1 MSRTAVSRSTTADDI
16 GDAESSGPISTRQ
29 LLIAILAVLLEER
42 ERRPQGD
49 RPRSSELVLSE
60 LGFPSPVIGTLL
72 GRRAAAVRVT
82 LSRERRKA
90 AAGGGRAKKDEPVT
104 DVQAEA

>member
-1 MSRTAVSRSTTADDI
+1 M
-16 GDAESSGPISTRQ
+16 
-29 LLIAILAVLLEER
+29 AIVAVLLEER

-72 GRRAAAVRVT
+72 GRQASAVRVT

-90 AAGGGRAKKDEPVT
+90 ASGGGRPKKDGPVT
-104 DVQAEA
+104 DAEAEL